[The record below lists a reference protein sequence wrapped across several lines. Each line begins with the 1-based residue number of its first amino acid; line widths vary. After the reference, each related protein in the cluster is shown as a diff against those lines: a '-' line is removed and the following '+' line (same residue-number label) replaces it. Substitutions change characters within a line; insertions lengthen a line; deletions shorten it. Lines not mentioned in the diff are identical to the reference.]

1 MLTRSSSKM
10 EKKDD
15 QIIPEKKIIYVWS
28 FAVFLVTM
36 NSTMFNVALPS
47 VQVDLSINVS
57 VASLIISGYSIV
69 LAISTLTFSRLSEY
83 IPILKLLIIG
93 ILLLSIG
100 SIIGFFSNHFFTVL
114 ISRLMQAIGA
124 GSIVSLSLILI
135 SRYIPFS
142 RRGRAMALTSST
154 AVLGLGLGPVLGGI
168 IDQFMGW
175 NFLFLVTV
183 LVVFLIPVFIYLL
196 PKEKV
201 TTVKFDSIGC
211 VLTSLSVICLM
222 VYFSTFRVIFL
233 LMFIVLIKLITKHF
247 IRVERPFIKA
257 DLLRNSKYTNLLYIG
272 FVSYFVYF
280 STLFILPFILTDIFQ
295 LKSSEIG
302 FLVLPGA
309 ILSALA
315 ANFIGRLVE
324 RFGNVSI
331 ILVGQVLLISS
342 TILFAYLTT
351 SSTLPILISY
361 LIMSPG
367 FTALSTSVRN
377 EISKVLHVDEIGTGM
392 GIVQLT
398 QFFGGSLGV
407 TISGTILTIQE
418 GLLPVIMYRNI
429 YIVLI
434 VVITT
439 STLMVF
445 LYQRKLKTSVS
456 GD

>member
-1 MLTRSSSKM
+1 MLTRSSSKI
-10 EKKDD
+10 EKKAD

-57 VASLIISGYSIV
+57 VASWIISGYSIV

-93 ILLLSIG
+93 ILLLGIG
-100 SIIGFFSNHFFTVL
+100 SIIGFFSNHFFSVL
-114 ISRLMQAIGA
+114 ISRLVQAIGA
-124 GSIVSLSLILI
+124 GSIVSLSLVLM

-142 RRGRAMALTSST
+142 RRGSAMALTSST

-168 IDQFMGW
+168 IDQYMGW

-183 LVVFLIPVFIYLL
+183 LVVFLIPLFVYLL

-201 TTVKFDSIGC
+201 ITVKFDSIGC
-211 VLTSLSVICLM
+211 VLTSLSVVCLM

-233 LMFIVLIKLITKHF
+233 LMFIVLIKVITKHF

-257 DLLRNSKYTNLLYIG
+257 DLLKNSKYTSLLYIG

-302 FLVLPGA
+302 FLVFPGA

-315 ANFIGRLVE
+315 AKFIGRLIE
-324 RFGNVSI
+324 HFGNVSI
-331 ILVGQVLLISS
+331 IFVGQVLLLSS

-351 SSTLPILISY
+351 SSTVPILISY

-398 QFFGGSLGV
+398 QFFGGSLGI
-407 TISGTILTIQE
+407 TITGTILTIQE

-439 STLMVF
+439 SILMVF
-445 LYQRKLKTSVS
+445 LYQRKFETSVS
-456 GD
+456 ED